1 MCTTSSLRFL
11 RSSIQSPRF
20 SSTPFFFIPFPL
32 FHRSLPSFSLQIPF
46 SLPHRRDAGCIVR
59 ITPCAERKRERER
72 FANKWSSYGEPLI
85 KADSSNTWTCL
96 LVSQRARVPPLQ
108 PFSCPAAGISASPL
122 YPPLRSFAS
131 ATRYNKTGCNFFLR
145 EDRIFIARPL
155 YFFLWERKNAKLCEV
170 TSRKDVCG
178 WILARQ
184 KVIKIRWKRGEGGT
198 ILRGEKQTWE
208 ERKETSESAEKDH
221 KRAKGLWGT
230 GLKPNFPERY
240 LQKWREGSS
249 KAQTIETGIRR
260 DWMCEIAPCK
270 NPDKPRINI
279 WIVNEES
286 FQRGWLWNGIEFSFS
301 LPFARQA
308 C

>member
-1 MCTTSSLRFL
+1 MQRGIIKRVAIS
-11 RSSIQSPRF
+11 
-20 SSTPFFFIPFPL
+20 FFEK
-32 FHRSLPSFSLQIPF
+32 H
-46 SLPHRRDAGCIVR
+46 
-59 ITPCAERKRERER
+59 
-72 FANKWSSYGEPLI
+72 
-85 KADSSNTWTCL
+85 
-96 LVSQRARVPPLQ
+96 
-108 PFSCPAAGISASPL
+108 
-122 YPPLRSFAS
+122 
-131 ATRYNKTGCNFFLR
+131 

-170 TSRKDVCG
+170 TSRKDVCA